1 MSKLISELLPKSV
14 EQHYEQALDAELII
28 ESLQKAY
35 PQGPDI
41 YQLAPIDQLH
51 IGGIKASLKLL
62 NRIQHLNARSILDI
76 GSGLGGLMRLLQ
88 SNLLRPN
95 LPQSILTG
103 PEHPQPLNIIG
114 VDICHPFNHI
124 NRKISAICKQKPPA
138 LITADAH
145 HLPFMESQFD
155 LIVFQ
160 HSLLNIPDDSGV
172 LKECWRLLKPGG
184 HILLH
189 EVIEGT
195 QPEMMLY
202 PVPWAR
208 DAEHSHLIDE
218 QHLRDLLKQSH
229 FQLSNFDNWSVQAL
243 EWRTRQSVK
252 EQTTSQNTPPVS
264 PAMILGPEFKLMGHN
279 LMKNLQN
286 NAAQV
291 VEVLAK
297 KVS

>member
-1 MSKLISELLPKSV
+1 MSKPISKPVSKPMSEPMTESV
-14 EQHYEQALDAELII
+14 EQHYEQALDAKLII

-62 NRIQHLNARSILDI
+62 DRIQHLNASRILDI

-88 SNLLRPN
+88 SNL
-95 LPQSILTG
+95 TG
-103 PEHPQPLNIIG
+103 PKHSQPLNIIG
-114 VDICHPFNHI
+114 VDICHPFNQI
-124 NRKISAICKQKPPA
+124 NRKISSICKQKPPS

-155 LIVFQ
+155 LIIFQ

-172 LKECWRLLKPGG
+172 LKECWRLLKPSG

-208 DAEHSHLIDE
+208 DAQHSHLINE
-218 QHLRDLLKQSH
+218 QHLRDLLKQSR
-229 FQLSNFDNWSVQAL
+229 FQLSSFDNWSAQAL

-286 NAAQV
+286 NAAEV

-297 KVS
+297 KAS

>member
-1 MSKLISELLPKSV
+1 MPELIAESI
-14 EQHYEQALDAELII
+14 EQHYEQAFDAELII
-28 ESLQKAY
+28 ESLQIAY

-51 IGGIKASLKLL
+51 IGGIKASIKLL
-62 NRIQHLNARSILDI
+62 DRVQQLNANCILDI

-88 SNLLRPN
+88 SNLAEPAT
-95 LPQSILTG
+95 PQ
-103 PEHPQPLNIIG
+103 EKPLNIIG
-114 VDICHPFNHI
+114 VDICHPFNQI
-124 NRKISAICKQKPPA
+124 NRQISSLCKQNPPA

-160 HSLLNIPDDSGV
+160 HSLLNIPDDSRV

-195 QPEMMLY
+195 QPEMMRY

-208 DAEHSHLIDE
+208 DAKHSHLINE
-218 QHLRDLLKQSH
+218 KHLRDLLKQSR
-229 FQLSNFDNWSVQAL
+229 FQLSSFDNWSAQAL
-243 EWRTRQSVK
+243 EWRTRQSIK
-252 EQTTSQNTPPVS
+252 EQAKSRNTPPVS
-264 PAMILGPEFKLMGHN
+264 PAMILGPEFKKMGQN
-279 LMKNLQN
+279 LMENLEN
-286 NAAQV
+286 NTAQV
-291 VEVLAK
+291 IEVLAK
-297 KVS
+297 KAS